1 MKINRVYIKNFG
13 GISDRE
19 YILSDRLNVIFGEN
33 ESGKSTFLSFIR
45 FVFYGA
51 KKSRAKELSFRDKY
65 MPWSGQDMCGEVE
78 FTLNGTVYS
87 LSRSI
92 SATGRKKDVTLIN
105 KTTGD
110 TITDTDEIGTDI
122 FKMSEEAF
130 LKTLFLGAEGAQITS
145 DGELLSKISN
155 VAQSGDEKVSYQEI
169 CAEINDMI
177 ADISSPR
184 RSKALIPA
192 LEKQLEIL
200 QSKKEEAQ
208 TLYEQKSELSKEL
221 DEISSELNS
230 AIALKTKL
238 TDTKSKA
245 KQYAD
250 WISYKKAYEK
260 LTDAENSYKCSLDA
274 DDTVNNKYDFL
285 KSISAEEEQIILKD
299 NSADISSI
307 KMQEVLLTDKANTN
321 KKICIVSAI
330 ISVVCTVFGFLF
342 PVAFLGTALFALL
355 TVYFVLSHKKL
366 INSISDITKKTVD
379 IEQTKN
385 DILKKYNIENT
396 EHYKLLKRESADLQA
411 REELKKSNFETLK
424 RIYDERKAEYDIL
437 SAHIIE
443 HYGSLD
449 NLECEKVDIDDNT
462 ISQQIKSADE
472 KILNLTAESAKI
484 KSNGESAEGIS
495 QEIANINREIKDLK
509 EAHAEANEKLRILN
523 LASEILQQSYEEL
536 KSNFAPRLAKSTANI
551 FNTLTGGKYVELIVN
566 DAFEIQ
572 IKNDG
577 KYEFSNFFS
586 SGTIQQL
593 YFSLRLG
600 IIELIMGNYPLFID
614 DAFITYD
621 DSRFKN
627 ASDFLKDY
635 SENNQIIFCTCH
647 TRESNMQGAEVLKF

>member
-13 GISDRE
+13 GIADRE
-19 YILSDRLNVIFGEN
+19 YILSDGLNVIFGEN

-45 FVFYGA
+45 FIFYGA
-51 KKSRAKELSFRDKY
+51 KKSRAKELSFREKY
-65 MPWSGQDMCGEVE
+65 MPWSGEDMCGEVE
-78 FTLNGTVYS
+78 FTLNGTEYS
-87 LSRSI
+87 LSRRVSP
-92 SATGRKKDVTLIN
+92 TGRKKDITFIN
-105 KTTGD
+105 KSTGD
-110 TITDTDEIGTDI
+110 TITDTDDLGTGI

-169 CAEINDMI
+169 CAEINEMI

-192 LEKQLEIL
+192 LGKQLEIL
-200 QSKKEEAQ
+200 ESKKVEAQ
-208 TLYEQKSELSKEL
+208 NLYKQKSELSKKL
-221 DEISSELNS
+221 DEINSELDN

-238 TDTKSKA
+238 NDTKNKA
-245 KQYAD
+245 KQYSD

-260 LTDAENSYKCSLDA
+260 LKDAENSYKSSSNADA
-274 DDTVNNKYDFL
+274 IDNIKYDFL
-285 KSISAEEEQIILKD
+285 ENISAEEEQIILKD
-299 NSADISSI
+299 NSADISSF
-307 KMQEVLLTDKANTN
+307 KMQEVLLADKAKTN
-321 KKICIVSAI
+321 KKICIVCAI
-330 ISVVCTVFGFLF
+330 ISAICTVLGILY
-342 PVAFLGTALFALL
+342 PVAFAGTVLFALL
-355 TVYFVLSHKKL
+355 TVYFTLSHKKL
-366 INSISDITKKTVD
+366 ISNVSDITKKISD

-385 DILKKYNIENT
+385 DVLKKYNIEST

-411 REELKKSNFETLK
+411 REELKKSNSETLK
-424 RIYDERKAEYDIL
+424 RIYDERKTEYDIL

-449 NLECEKVDIDDNT
+449 NLECEKVDIDEIT

-484 KSNGESAEGIS
+484 KSNAESAEGIS
-495 QEIANINREIKDLK
+495 QEIANINRETKDLK
-509 EAHAEANEKLRILN
+509 EAYTEASEKLRILN

-551 FNTLTGGKYVELIVN
+551 FNTLTGGKYGELIVN

-621 DSRFKN
+621 DLRFKN
-627 ASDFLKDY
+627 ASDFLKVY